1 MNDHV
6 ILLVEDN
13 PDDEALM
20 LRALKQNNVYN
31 ETVVARDGVEALD
44 YLFAREQW
52 AGRDIKVHPQVVL
65 LDLKLP
71 KLDGLE
77 VLKAMRANPQTRSIP
92 VVVLTSSKEQED
104 VIASYALGAN
114 SFVRKPLDFNQFRDA
129 VRQLGIYWLLL
140 NVAPPSDG

>member
-44 YLFAREQW
+44 YLFARGEW